1 VGEATLGA
9 SREDSRRTLQGTGR
23 RWIALLRAATV
34 CVFLVI
40 AVFASLQGLPQW
52 RALLPVSVFYCALS
66 VGAAAISRVRGGI
79 TIGYAIPFAD
89 VPILYW
95 LQHRAIDASA
105 TPAYNAGWA
114 EGLFVYLVLASG
126 LTFQPSVVW
135 LSAATGAVAQVLLLR
150 QANLAPDT
158 LISSVTL
165 LALSAFV
172 SRFVARQIED
182 AAIGLVEQET
192 ARLAAE
198 RRADAL
204 RIEKEHARAFTDF
217 MVHDLRQPLTGA
229 IALVDVASRRAG
241 PAAMHDLQLA
251 SRQLKRLQ
259 QMIADLVALSRIEQG
274 VLQPRLA
281 DERVGPLLAAL
292 ADAHRAE
299 AESLGIGLEVEAP
312 EGLHASVDAQLVAR
326 AIENLLA
333 NAFRHTPP
341 GKRIRLSARRAGNQ
355 VVVAVN
361 NEGTP
366 MPEEMKPQLFQK
378 FNSGENSPHHA
389 GIGLYFCRLVAE
401 AHGGSAVLDDA
412 AASGVEFQ
420 LQFPDTASEAAA
432 RPRA

>member
-1 VGEATLGA
+1 MAESTHRA
-9 SREDSRRTLQGTGR
+9 SRDDSRRTLQAIGR

-34 CVFLVI
+34 SVFFVI
-40 AVFASLQGLPQW
+40 AVFASIKGLPQW
-52 RALLPVSVFYCALS
+52 RALLPVTAFYIVIS
-66 VGAAAISRVRGGI
+66 IAAAAVSRVRGGI
-79 TIGYAIPFAD
+79 ASGYAIPFAD

-95 LQHRAIDASA
+95 LQHRALVAAA
-105 TPAYNAGWA
+105 TPAYVAGWA

-126 LTFQPSVVW
+126 LTFQPAVVW
-135 LSAATGAVAQVLLLR
+135 LSAATGAIAQMLLLTESH
-150 QANLAPDT
+150 LTLDT

-182 AAIGLVEQET
+182 SATGLVEQET

-204 RIEKEHARAFTDF
+204 RIEREHARTFTDF

-241 PAAMHDLQLA
+241 PGAAPDLELA
-251 SRQLKRLQ
+251 SRELKRLQ

-281 DERVGPLLAAL
+281 DESVGPLLAAL

-299 AESLGIGLEVEAP
+299 AETLGIGLEVDAP

-326 AIENLLA
+326 AVENLLA
-333 NAFRHTPP
+333 NAFRHTPR
-341 GKRIRLSARRAGNQ
+341 GKRIRLSARRAGNR
-355 VVVAVN
+355 VVVAVE
-361 NEGTP
+361 NEGEP

-378 FNSGENSPHHA
+378 FTSGENSPHHA

-401 AHGGSAVLDDA
+401 AHGGSAVLGEA
-412 AASGVEFQ
+412 APLSVEFQ
-420 LQFPDTASEAAA
+420 LQFPASAPEAHPAA
-432 RPRA
+432 